1 MFKSKIG
8 MNELWLRWR
17 WYDFR
22 QGHSLYLIFALSF
35 GNFILIFHRLLIER
49 VPILNEIFSNLWIF
63 AVFFILAYIP
73 VAVIIG
79 NWHKK
84 TQLKIDIDTG
94 MRQNLLLAKS
104 LRVIIDI
111 SDGKASKEEKEGIRK
126 LLKAIEEG
134 KGLSKMDK

>member
-1 MFKSKIG
+1 
-8 MNELWLRWR
+8 MNKLWARRR

-22 QGHSLYLIFALSF
+22 QGHSFYLIFALSF

-49 VPILNEIFSNLWIF
+49 VPILNEIFSTLWIF
-63 AVFFILAYIP
+63 ALFFILAYIP

-84 TQLKIDIDTG
+84 TQLKIDVDAG

-104 LRVIIDI
+104 LRIIIDI
-111 SDGKASKEEKEGIRK
+111 SDGKASKEEIEGIRK

-134 KGLSKMDK
+134 KGQSKMDK